1 MQDYILRNWSIVR
14 GGTSSAQKALF
25 FNLRRLRARLAQ
37 TTGPLPDGAIYRE
50 ISSELGVSEADVA
63 MMDSRLSGPDTSLN
77 SPIADESGSADRL
90 DFLASDDPLPDEIAE
105 ETIDIERRADWLHDA
120 LGVLNPREL
129 KIIQERRLQD
139 DGATLESLGVT
150 LGISKERVR
159 QIETRALE
167 KLKTALVKVNP
178 AFENAA

>member
-1 MQDYILRNWSIVR
+1 
-14 GGTSSAQKALF
+14 
-25 FNLRRLRARLAQ
+25 
-37 TTGPLPDGAIYRE
+37 
-50 ISSELGVSEADVA
+50 

-105 ETIDIERRADWLHDA
+105 ETIDIERRSDWLHDA